1 MKTNKGG
8 KAMNTYKVEIKEI
21 LSRVVIVEAENEED
35 AKSKIENDYKNEEI
49 VLDSGDYEDT
59 QIKVLNLEEKFVT
72 AIPYGRFKS
81 DITIGEVNK
90 DGSKRYVINCDD
102 TKMYL
107 KPNYDWQDYLDMLE
121 LQGKYSD
128 NIDDKIEKIM
138 ADFVDFI
145 EYL

>member
-1 MKTNKGG
+1 
-8 KAMNTYKVEIKEI
+8 MNIYKVEIKEI

-35 AKSKIENDYKNEEI
+35 AKRQIENDYRNEDI

-102 TKMYL
+102 TKIYL
-107 KPNYDWQDYLDMLE
+107 KANYDWQDYLDMLE

-138 ADFVDFI
+138 AEFVDFV
-145 EYL
+145 EY